1 MSDAILVIEDEPF
14 VREMVDLMLTQAG
27 YVVATAKSGAI
38 ALDILQHMR
47 PSLILLDINMPG
59 MSGLDV
65 LRTIRRNGQI
75 TAPVLMLT
83 ANQSAE
89 TVREVMALGGNG
101 YVLKPFT
108 VEVLLGR
115 VRKAL
120 SYPGA
125 VRTELPTGSRALYL

>member
-65 LRTIRRNGQI
+65 LRTIRRNGQS

-108 VEVLLGR
+108 VETLLAR

-120 SYPGA
+120 SYPGTGG
-125 VRTELPTGSRALYL
+125 TEQPTGTRTHYL